1 MTPRVSLQP
10 SIPILEAFRINE
22 EVYFDEANEIK
33 RFEIQYD
40 VSIVLPNDSRF
51 HMQKT
56 GSIFLKTLDFP
67 GMEEHCRLSYVKML
81 EDLSRDAERVFRHF
95 RLATCNY
102 QEYYNAQFWIFD
114 TGEIVSGV
122 ENGEYELDLGWRE
135 G

>member
-10 SIPILEAFRINE
+10 SIPILEAFRVNE
-22 EVYFDEANEIK
+22 EEYFDEANEIK

-67 GMEEHCRLSYVKML
+67 DMEEHCRLSYVKML
-81 EDLSRDAERVFRHF
+81 EDL
-95 RLATCNY
+95 
-102 QEYYNAQFWIFD
+102 
-114 TGEIVSGV
+114 
-122 ENGEYELDLGWRE
+122 
-135 G
+135 